1 MQVDSELTENKSL
14 TDFKGEQN
22 IIELIHG
29 SYHNA
34 ICWCIS
40 NFYIKKPM
48 QKLFRNNY
56 NNICAWIPW
65 TAKGLMK
72 KLPLTSIGLG
82 FYIVF
87 NSQHMYYPGITG
99 NRKLPS

>member
-1 MQVDSELTENKSL
+1 
-14 TDFKGEQN
+14 
-22 IIELIHG
+22 
-29 SYHNA
+29 
-34 ICWCIS
+34 
-40 NFYIKKPM
+40 
-48 QKLFRNNY
+48 
-56 NNICAWIPW
+56 
-65 TAKGLMK
+65 MK